1 AKPHNV
7 SIIQCYAPTST
18 GSEEEMEI
26 FYNTLQETIDSIP
39 SRDVKLLMGDF
50 NAKVGSQNISNSTLG
65 RYGLGQ
71 LNERGENLVEFCS
84 TNNLS
89 ITNTM
94 FKHHP
99 RHLYTWV
106 SPDQKTRNQIDYIL
120 LGQKWRSAV
129 KNVRTRPGA
138 DCNSD
143 HQLLA
148 ADIKFNLKKLNQP
161 QHPIRLDYKTLDENY
176 RVEIENK
183 FAPLLLCEEERSTDD
198 LWNEGKETIIKVAA
212 KTIKKKT
219 NKSSNWISDETLKEI
234 KHRREIKPRR
244 FDSPVDE
251 ALYKKQ
257 NAKVQKMMRKDKER
271 YIEQQCEKIEENAAH
286 NSTKELYQSVKKLT
300 KSFKPSADTVKS
312 ENGAVLCDRDDIKE
326 RWKEYCSKLYK
337 RNEKLP
343 SFHVEL
349 SIKEPEPPPLIE
361 EVIEAIKDLKNDKSP
376 GADEVTAEL
385 IKNGGPSLEAFYH
398 KLCCKIWNDQKWPAD
413 WVKSVFVPIPKKGD
427 TLQCTNNRTIALIS
441 HSSKILLKI
450 IAKRMLGKME
460 AEIAEEQAGFKA
472 GTGTRNQI
480 LNLNNAVNTTEI
492 CLSVLLTT
500 PRLFDSV
507 AHDILWKNMQD
518 MGFSDHIILLLKT
531 MYGEQKAAVR
541 TTYGLSDWF
550 GLGQGVR
557 QGCIVSPKLFN
568 VSEAI
573 MRNSLD
579 DFVGTVKV
587 SGHIIT
593 NLRYADD
600 VALTAG
606 SMEELQELVDRV
618 RIESEKSGLFLNAKK
633 TKVMKIIRTPDVN
646 DETTVKINNEPI
658 ENVKHFTYLG
668 VVFTDTYDD
677 SVEIKRRIAIAKNA
691 TVALTKIWKDRNI
704 RLTTKKR
711 LLASLVFSIAT
722 YGAECWSLKQSDKKR
737 IVSFELWCFRR
748 LLRVSWTEKKT
759 NEEILQRINCDRR
772 LTDMINER
780 KLEFIGHILRRDHHL
795 DNVLLTGMVYG
806 PRGRGRPK
814 TRYWDDIRQ
823 LTGLGVKE
831 AIRLAQNRIKWRR
844 LVKRATASH

>member
-1 AKPHNV
+1 
-7 SIIQCYAPTST
+7 
-18 GSEEEMEI
+18 
-26 FYNTLQETIDSIP
+26 
-39 SRDVKLLMGDF
+39 
-50 NAKVGSQNISNSTLG
+50 
-65 RYGLGQ
+65 
-71 LNERGENLVEFCS
+71 
-84 TNNLS
+84 
-89 ITNTM
+89 
-94 FKHHP
+94 
-99 RHLYTWV
+99 
-106 SPDQKTRNQIDYIL
+106 
-120 LGQKWRSAV
+120 
-129 KNVRTRPGA
+129 
-138 DCNSD
+138 
-143 HQLLA
+143 
-148 ADIKFNLKKLNQP
+148 
-161 QHPIRLDYKTLDENY
+161 
-176 RVEIENK
+176 
-183 FAPLLLCEEERSTDD
+183 EERSTDD

-385 IKNGGPSLEAFYH
+385 IKNGGP
-398 KLCCKIWNDQKWPAD
+398 K
-413 WVKSVFVPIPKKGD
+413 
-427 TLQCTNNRTIALIS
+427 
-441 HSSKILLKI
+441 
-450 IAKRMLGKME
+450 
-460 AEIAEEQAGFKA
+460 
-472 GTGTRNQI
+472 
-480 LNLNNAVNTTEI
+480 
-492 CLSVLLTT
+492 
-500 PRLFDSV
+500 
-507 AHDILWKNMQD
+507 
-518 MGFSDHIILLLKT
+518 
-531 MYGEQKAAVR
+531 
-541 TTYGLSDWF
+541 
-550 GLGQGVR
+550 
-557 QGCIVSPKLFN
+557 
-568 VSEAI
+568 
-573 MRNSLD
+573 
-579 DFVGTVKV
+579 
-587 SGHIIT
+587 
-593 NLRYADD
+593 
-600 VALTAG
+600 
-606 SMEELQELVDRV
+606 LQELVDR
-618 RIESEKSGLFLNAKK
+618 
-633 TKVMKIIRTPDVN
+633 
-646 DETTVKINNEPI
+646 PI

-844 LVKRATASH
+844 LVKRATASHPTQ